1 MKSKAVKQMFAGI
14 IFILAFILWTVFIL
28 TVDVQPVGV
37 QGTDI
42 GFATVNSWFHS
53 LTGVNML
60 MYYATD
66 WLGIVPVF
74 VCMLFGIT
82 GVLQLVKRRS
92 LRKVDPDL
100 IISGI
105 YYIIVIF
112 CYLVFEIYPLN
123 YRPVLINGVMEASYP
138 SSTTLL
144 VLCVMPTLVL
154 LSSHRISKS
163 KIKMI
168 IKVLTTLFSVF
179 MVSGRLISGVHWLS
193 DIVASALLSGGLYFL
208 YTAAILLSYR
218 TKQRG

>member
-154 LSSHRISKS
+154 LSSHRTSKS

>member
-74 VCMLFGIT
+74 ACMLFGIT